1 MTLVYLR
8 MVEDDQTE
16 KDFIINTKNIKSI
29 PVSVTRVSGIKVKTV
44 FTGYFTDGK
53 PFNFNQIYYQGDFI
67 YVHTMEQLYKLL
79 SKLDSGVIQD
89 GSA

>member
-1 MTLVYLR
+1 MALVYLR

-16 KDFIINTKNIKSI
+16 KDFIINIKNIKSI

-53 PFNFNQIYYQGDFI
+53 PFNFNQIYYQGDFR
-67 YVHTMEQLYKLL
+67 YVHNMEQIYNILTA
-79 SKLDSGVIQD
+79 LDSEVIQD
-89 GSA
+89 GSS

>member
-1 MTLVYLR
+1 MALVYLR
-8 MVEDDQTE
+8 MTEDDE
-16 KDFIINTKNIKSI
+16 SGKDFIVNTKNIKSI
-29 PVSVTRVSGIKVKTV
+29 PVSVTTISGIKVKTV
-44 FTGYFTDGK
+44 FTGYFTDNK
-53 PFNFNQIYYQGDFI
+53 SFNFNQIYYQGNFI

>member
-1 MTLVYLR
+1 MALVYLK
-8 MVEDDQTE
+8 MVEDDETE

-53 PFNFNQIYYQGDFI
+53 LFNFNQIYYQDDFR
-67 YVHTMEQLYKLL
+67 YVHNMEQIYNILTALE
-79 SKLDSGVIQD
+79 SGEF
-89 GSA
+89 